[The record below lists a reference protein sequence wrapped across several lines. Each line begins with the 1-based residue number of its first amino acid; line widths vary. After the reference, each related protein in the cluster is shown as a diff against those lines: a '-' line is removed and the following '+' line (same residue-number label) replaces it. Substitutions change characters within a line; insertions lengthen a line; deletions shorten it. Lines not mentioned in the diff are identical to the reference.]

1 MHSISMGSGL
11 ALSVTVTIGRGVTA
25 GDFRGGE
32 SGMTGLRVLAVDDVP
47 PALDEL
53 CQLLLESPEVAE
65 VVPAST
71 AVEALRLIQ
80 AERFDAAFLD
90 IAMPGLSGLELASL
104 LERLNEPLPIVFVTA
119 FDQHAVAAYGVGA
132 VDYLLKP
139 LDPERLAASLG
150 RVLRVARGAAGR
162 GGEAGREASGRQA
175 SGRQAGTGGRPEP
188 VDAMAAL
195 PVETAGRTYYVRRSD
210 VQFVEAHGD
219 YVRLYTKTGTH
230 TVRIGISRLEEYWE
244 RAGFVRVHRG
254 FLLDMRAVRELR
266 SDSTGGLLAHTEL
279 GDVPVSRRH
288 ARELKDRMLEAAR
301 RGELDR
307 P

>member
-1 MHSISMGSGL
+1 MGGAQVS
-11 ALSVTVTIGRGVTA
+11 
-25 GDFRGGE
+25 
-32 SGMTGLRVLAVDDVP
+32 GLRVLAVDDVP

-53 CQLLLESPEVAE
+53 CQLLRESQDVAE
-65 VVPAST
+65 VVPA
-71 AVEALRLIQ
+71 ANPMDALRLIQ

-104 LERLNEPLPIVFVTA
+104 LERLAEPLPIVFVTA
-119 FDQHAVAAYGVGA
+119 FDQHAMAAYDVGA

-139 LDPERLAASLG
+139 IDAERLAASLG
-150 RVLRVARGAAGR
+150 RVLRVARNGSDSAAGR
-162 GGEAGREASGRQA
+162 PA
-175 SGRQAGTGGRPEP
+175 P

-195 PVETAGRTYYVRRSD
+195 PVEAAGRTHYVRRSD

-219 YVRLYTKTGTH
+219 YVRLHTHTGVH
-230 TVRIGISRLEEYWE
+230 TVRIAIGRLEEYWE

-254 FLLDMRAVRELR
+254 FLLDMKSVRELR
-266 SDSTGGLLAHTEL
+266 SDSTGGLLAHTDL

-307 P
+307 

>member
-1 MHSISMGSGL
+1 MP
-11 ALSVTVTIGRGVTA
+11 LSVLV
-25 GDFRGGE
+25 
-32 SGMTGLRVLAVDDVP
+32 VDDEP
-47 PALDEL
+47 LARERIRALLDDEPDVKIVGE
-53 CQLLLESPEVAE
+53 C
-65 VVPAST
+65 ASGRT
-71 AVEALRLIQ
+71 AVKAIQ
-80 AERFDAAFLD
+80 EKRPDLVFLD
-90 IAMPGLSGLELASL
+90 VQMPGVDGFGVVEQIGAA
-104 LERLNEPLPIVFVTA
+104 RMPAIVFVTA

-150 RVLRVARGAAGR
+150 RVLRVARGASGR
-162 GGEAGREASGRQA
+162 GGDAGRPVRA
-175 SGRQAGTGGRPEP
+175 GRPEP

-195 PVETAGRTYYVRRSD
+195 PVETAGRTHYVRRSD

-219 YVRLYTKTGTH
+219 YVRLHTKAGTH
-230 TVRIGISRLEEYWE
+230 TVRIGISRLEEHWE

-254 FLLDMRAVRELR
+254 FLLDMKAVRELR
-266 SDSTGGLLAHTEL
+266 SDSAGGLLAHTDL

>member
-1 MHSISMGSGL
+1 MVPPG
-11 ALSVTVTIGRGVTA
+11 GRA
-25 GDFRGGE
+25 GAAPVN
-32 SGMTGLRVLAVDDVP
+32 GLRVLAVDDVP

-53 CQLLLESPEVAE
+53 CQLLRETPEVYE
-65 VVPAST
+65 VVPAAT

-104 LERLNEPLPIVFVTA
+104 LERLSEPLPIVFVTA
-119 FDQHAVAAYGVGA
+119 FDQHAMAAYDVGA

-139 LDPERLAASLG
+139 LDAERLAASLN
-150 RVLRVARGAAGR
+150 RVLRVVRSGGSATTRAA
-162 GGEAGREASGRQA
+162 A
-175 SGRQAGTGGRPEP
+175 

-195 PVETAGRTYYVRRSD
+195 PVEAAGRTHYVRRSD

-219 YVRLYTKTGTH
+219 YVRLHTRTGTH
-230 TVRIGISRLEEYWE
+230 TVRIAIGRLEEYWE

-254 FLLDMRAVRELR
+254 FLLDMKAVRELR
-266 SDSTGGLLAHTEL
+266 SDSTGGLLAHTDL

-301 RGELDR
+301 RGELGPR
-307 P
+307 